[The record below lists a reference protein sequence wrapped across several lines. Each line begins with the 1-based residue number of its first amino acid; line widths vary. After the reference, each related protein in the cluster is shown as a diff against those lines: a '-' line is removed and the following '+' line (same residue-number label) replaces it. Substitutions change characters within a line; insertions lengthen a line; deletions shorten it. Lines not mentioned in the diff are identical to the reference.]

1 MTPQLNLR
9 FKLLERH
16 STGANAAMTHTLNQ
30 TAGFSAQQNALCT
43 FDVIVVGLGHAGC
56 EAAMLCARLGLKVL
70 GITLSL
76 ERIGLMSCN
85 PAVGGPGKG
94 QLVRELD
101 ALGGIMGRLADKCG
115 THFRR
120 LNESKGPAV
129 RARRALVDRALYAKE
144 IKNLLMQTPGLSLL
158 EGEVTDLLAQND
170 TVRGVL
176 VGKQPYVS
184 RATILTTGTFL
195 NGLLHVGNARQE
207 GGRLGDCSSHG
218 LSTALSKLGIH
229 LGRFKTGTPARLDGR
244 TIDYTRCENQ
254 PGDFSPKPF
263 SFSTVRENFPAL
275 QQLHCAI
282 THTNERTH
290 EIIRNNIEK
299 SPLFSGQ
306 IEGIGPRY
314 CPSLEDKIVRFPHH
328 ARHHIFLEPDGFN
341 TPVIYPAGISTSLPE
356 DVQLE
361 FLKTIPGLE
370 NVKMLQP
377 GYAVEYD
384 YAIPTQLDHRLSV
397 KRLQGLWL
405 AGQING
411 TSGYEEAAVQGFW
424 AGANVVCWLRED
436 EPFIL
441 SRSESLIG
449 VLIDDLVTKGTNEP
463 YRIFSS
469 RAEHRL
475 LLREDN
481 ADLRL
486 AHHALRLGLLTPDM
500 MKRVEDKKTA
510 IKDELLRLQ
519 KQMIFP
525 SSSVRAAFD
534 KQNLQPPS
542 MPMSLATLLRRPHLT
557 RKDIRFID
565 PEQPILS
572 EDAEEVLETELR
584 YGGYIERQEAWIQ
597 HSQKWESLKIPEDF
611 DYAAIS
617 GFTRE
622 VLEILVRHRPETV
635 GQASRLP
642 GMTPA
647 AIGLLAVHVQ
657 RAHLSKPQR
666 ASAF

>member
-1 MTPQLNLR
+1 MPHHSLN
-9 FKLLERH
+9 KP
-16 STGANAAMTHTLNQ
+16 T
-30 TAGFSAQQNALCT
+30 GFSAHPKSNHD
-43 FDVIVVGLGHAGC
+43 FDVIIVGLGHAGC
-56 EAAMLCARLGLKVL
+56 EAAMLCARLGLRVL
-70 GITLSL
+70 GITLCL
-76 ERIGLMSCN
+76 DRIGLMSCN

-94 QLVRELD
+94 QLIRELD
-101 ALGGIMGRLADKCG
+101 ALGGIMGVLTDKCG

-129 RARRALVDRALYAKE
+129 RARRALVDRTLYAKE
-144 IKNLLMQTPGLSLL
+144 IQKLLSQTPRLSLI
-158 EGEVTDLLAQND
+158 EGEVTELIVQGD
-170 TVRGVL
+170 TICGVL
-176 VGKQPYVS
+176 VDKQPYVS

-195 NGLLHVGNARQE
+195 NGLLHVGNTRHE
-207 GGRLGDCSSHG
+207 GGRLGDRSSHG
-218 LSTALSKLGIH
+218 LSRALTTIGIH

-254 PGDFSPKPF
+254 PGDRRPKPF
-263 SFSTVRENFPAL
+263 SFSTIRETFPAL
-275 QQLHCAI
+275 RQLHCAI
-282 THTNERTH
+282 THTNDQTH
-290 EIIRNNIEK
+290 EIIRKNIEK

-328 ARHHIFLEPDGFN
+328 ARHHIFLEPDGLN

-356 DVQLE
+356 DVQLK

-370 NVKMLQP
+370 NVKILQP

-384 YAIPTQLDHRLSV
+384 YAIPTQLDHRLAV
-397 KRLQGLWL
+397 KSLQGLWL

-424 AGANVVCWLRED
+424 AGANVVCWLREN

-449 VLIDDLVTKGTNEP
+449 VLVDDLVTKGTDEP

-481 ADLRL
+481 ADIRL
-486 AHHALRLGLLTPDM
+486 AHHALNLGLLTPDM

-510 IKDELLRLQ
+510 ISDELLRLQ
-519 KQMIFP
+519 KRMIFP
-525 SSSVRAAFD
+525 SSSVRAAFE

-542 MPMSLATLLRRPHLT
+542 TPMSLATLLRRPHLT
-557 RKDIRFID
+557 RKDLCFID

-597 HSQKWESLKIPEDF
+597 HSQKWESLKIPEEF
-611 DYAAIS
+611 DYLAIS

-657 RAHLSKPQR
+657 RAHLAKPLR
-666 ASAF
+666 ESSL